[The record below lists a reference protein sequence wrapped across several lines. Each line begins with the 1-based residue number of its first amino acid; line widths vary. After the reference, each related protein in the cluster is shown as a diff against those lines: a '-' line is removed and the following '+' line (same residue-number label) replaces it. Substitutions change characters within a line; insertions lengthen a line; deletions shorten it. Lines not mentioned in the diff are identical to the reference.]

1 MPSPPAPLP
10 PELGSAFGYRDARAR
25 GASPSRLRAGDLAA
39 PHRGVRVRVAE
50 AGRGPAA
57 ADVRDTDRA
66 SRIAHAV
73 RQRVEAYDIVRHP
86 DAFFVGRTA
95 LALYA
100 LPLERVPGERL
111 SGDLFLTGGAALE
124 VGVFAPQRAPR
135 ARGVHGVQI
144 RPALATLRTVGGFP
158 VTSPA
163 STWALLAD
171 GSDVAALT
179 RLGDAIV
186 RIPRDE
192 RGRPLPEHQ
201 LATIDQLRAAADV
214 PRRRGRKDLH
224 AALTQIR
231 VGSASPLETDWR
243 LVATSDGLPE
253 FDLDVEIRNG
263 RGALLGIADA
273 AHRGYRVAVEIEGDH
288 HRTDRA
294 QWSRDI
300 EKHAAYVAA
309 GWEPVRITAA
319 HIRSGRATT
328 LLADAL
334 RRRGWLG

>member
-1 MPSPPAPLP
+1 MPSLPAPLP
-10 PELGSAFGYRDARAR
+10 PELGTAFGYREARAR
-25 GASPSRLRAGDLAA
+25 GASPRRLRAGDLAA
-39 PHRGVRVRVAE
+39 PHRGVRIRVAE
-50 AGRGPAA
+50 AALPHEDA
-57 ADVRDTDRA
+57 DRA
-66 SRIAHAV
+66 LRIAEAV
-73 RQRVEAYDIVRHP
+73 RRRTEAYDIVRHP
-86 DAFFVGRTA
+86 DAFFTGWSA
-95 LALYA
+95 LALYG
-100 LPLERVPGERL
+100 LPLERVRGERL
-111 SGDLFLTGGAALE
+111 SGDLLLSGTGALD

-135 ARGVHGVQI
+135 ARGVHAVQI
-144 RPALATLRTVGGFP
+144 RPALATLRSVGGFP

-171 GSDVAALT
+171 ELDAAALT

-192 RGRPLPEHQ
+192 RGRPLPEKQ
-201 LATIDQLRAAADV
+201 LATIDQLYAAAEV
-214 PRRRGRKDLH
+214 PRRRGRPALH
-224 AALTQIR
+224 TALTQIR

-243 LVATSDGLPE
+243 LGAASAGLPE
-253 FDLDVEIRNG
+253 FDLDVEIRDG
-263 RGALLGIADA
+263 RGGLLGIADA

-319 HIRSGRATT
+319 HLRSGRATA
-328 LLADAL
+328 LLAGAL
-334 RRRGWLG
+334 RRHGWLG

>member
-10 PELGSAFGYRDARAR
+10 PELGRTFHYGEARAR
-25 GASPSRLRAGDLAA
+25 GASPRRLRAGDLAA

-50 AGRGPAA
+50 VGREP
-57 ADVRDTDRA
+57 DDTDRA
-66 SRIAHAV
+66 SRIGHAV
-73 RQRVEAYDIVRHP
+73 RRRAEAYDVVRHP

-100 LPLERVPGERL
+100 LPLERLPGEQL
-111 SGDLFLTGGAALE
+111 SGDLLLSGGAALD

-135 ARGVHGVQI
+135 ARGVRGVQV
-144 RPALATLRTVGGFP
+144 RPALATLRSVGGFP

-163 STWALLAD
+163 STWALLAGELD
-171 GSDVAALT
+171 ATGLT
-179 RLGDAIV
+179 RLGDALV

-192 RGRPLPEHQ
+192 RGRLLPDHR
-201 LATIDQLRAAADV
+201 LATMEQLRAAADV
-214 PRRRGRKDLH
+214 PRRRGRPALY
-224 AALTQIR
+224 AALAQIR
-231 VGSASPLETDWR
+231 VGSASPLETNWR
-243 LVATSDGLPE
+243 LAADAEGMPE
-253 FDLDVEIRNG
+253 FALDVEIRDA

-273 AHRGYRVAVEIEGDH
+273 AHHGYRVAVEIEGDH

-309 GWEPVRITAA
+309 GWEPVRLTAA
-319 HIRSGRATT
+319 HIRSGRATI
-328 LLADAL
+328 LLGDAL
-334 RRRGWLG
+334 RRRGWIG